1 MFVLGHEHLVFWK
14 QPLCGLLIWVFLT
27 VPHRHKMTQRPYQQR
42 PRIRILHFLE
52 FKLLDL
58 RCQFPNN
65 QINQQ
70 DTGRVL
76 LLSKSVGFFCHPQST
91 FWSFWLVQ
99 THFDIEV
106 WKPFCTQHHTKMASN
121 SGDDWRSMAF
131 RQKVLSQ
138 MYVLV
143 ISRRQIAFVKQRVSF
158 IVWLCQQTVI

>member
-1 MFVLGHEHLVFWK
+1 
-14 QPLCGLLIWVFLT
+14 
-27 VPHRHKMTQRPYQQR
+27 MTFFKSSAPAQNDRETISTETPNSHSPFSWIQTIRP
-42 PRIRILHFLE
+42 
-52 FKLLDL
+52 
-58 RCQFPNN
+58 
-65 QINQQ
+65 
-70 DTGRVL
+70 
-76 LLSKSVGFFCHPQST
+76 LLSISKQWNKSTRYWSSIIAFEKCGGFYAKLTGNRVQHPQST

-99 THFDIEV
+99 THFDIEI

-143 ISRRQIAFVKQRVSF
+143 ISRRKTAFVKQRVSF